1 MFLKFLLTLS
11 NTLISDVLIT
21 TLLHMLLDPWFLL
34 SLIGSSA
41 QLHELCDHRFFL
53 CIIRVLNL
61 PVCDLKQTAVSE
73 SVTFTIQDSESGPE
87 VSVETIR
94 FACCKGPHF
103 SGKRLPSK
111 IFPNLDGDHKM
122 LVFRFRLPEPPLD
135 FTKFFVQML
144 VKNSA
149 HRLPLHKVLEHPWIV
164 QNADPSGVYRG

>member
-1 MFLKFLLTLS
+1 MFLKLLLVLS
-11 NTLISDVLIT
+11 NTLISAVLIIAAP
-21 TLLHMLLDPWFLL
+21 HASRSMISSL
-34 SLIGSSA
+34 SLA
-41 QLHELCDHRFFL
+41 VLHNSMNYL
-53 CIIRVLNL
+53 IIDFVYHTSPQPPRLWL
-61 PVCDLKQTAVSE
+61 EATAVSE
-73 SVTFTIQDSESGPE
+73 SVTFTWIQDSESWPGVP
-87 VSVETIR
+87 VETIR
-94 FACCKGPHF
+94 FTCCEGPHF